1 MTLDSRVTVREAG
14 QAERERW
21 DEIVT
26 DFPASRIVHKRAWI
40 ESLASSG
47 LGRPLYLICD
57 RAGET
62 VGCLPGLIAD
72 VGPFRVFG
80 SPMPGWQ
87 SVSMGPLFDPSRV
100 TSRELMKALI
110 RTLEAGY
117 RVDHIEMISSTLDED
132 AMAGL
137 GFRGEPMV
145 TFRAPMTPGDAQRTF
160 RGMKESARRNVK
172 RGAKLGLTVRLG
184 VDATFIDD
192 HYAQITA
199 VFARGGNVVP
209 FRRSRLAA
217 FVSHMQESGNLVAA
231 SVFLA
236 DATTRIATATF
247 TVDGPELLLW
257 MWAHDVRYR
266 WYRPT
271 EMMTWASMQAAME
284 RGCTTLDFMGRG
296 DFKAVFGG
304 QPRAEKYRWVRSRR
318 PWITT
323 ARDLAGIGF
332 RWQQAVRGRIAR
344 MRLDDAPLASP
355 EAGAPTVAEDAGRA
369 EQPPATR
376 RGVTVPRSAQLSSW
390 SEPTAIVQPG
400 VDR

>member
-1 MTLDSRVTVREAG
+1 MTFDAKLAMREASE
-14 QAERERW
+14 AERQRW
-21 DEIVT
+21 DEIVQR
-26 DFPASRIVHKRAWI
+26 FPAWRIVHKRAWI
-40 ESLASSG
+40 ESLETSG
-47 LGRPLYLICD
+47 LGRPLYLVLE
-57 RAGET
+57 RGGEI
-62 VGCLPGLIAD
+62 VGCLPGLLAN
-72 VGPFRVFG
+72 VGPFRMFG

-87 SVSMGPLFDPSRV
+87 SVSMGPVFDPARV
-100 TSRELMKALI
+100 TPRELTETLV
-110 RTLEAGY
+110 RTLESRYG
-117 RVDHIEMISSTLDED
+117 VDHIEMISGSLDEE
-132 AMAGL
+132 AMGAV

-145 TFRAPMTPGDAQRTF
+145 TFRAAMTPDEVQRTF

-172 RGAKLGLTVRLG
+172 RGTKLGLTVRLG
-184 VDATFIDD
+184 VDSAFIDD

-209 FRRSRLAA
+209 FRKARLAA
-217 FVSHMQESGNLVAA
+217 FVAHMQESGNLIAA
-231 SVFLA
+231 SVFLP
-236 DATTRIATATF
+236 DGSTRIATATF

-271 EMMTWASMQAAME
+271 EMMTWAIMQAAME

-304 QPRAEKYRWVRSRR
+304 HPQTEKCRWVRSRR

-355 EAGAPTVAEDAGRA
+355 EPSAPGTDAGNGDH
-369 EQPPATR
+369 PPAPP
-376 RGVTVPRSAQLSSW
+376 RGVAVPKAARLPSW

-400 VDR
+400 ADR